1 MRDEPGGVEADEQD
15 RDLNPYHPVQTRRQF
30 GMRLPRVIWSGSFF
44 LRYPTGD
51 AGVPPP
57 RARLERVLSLILMA
71 SRWAVD
77 GSARAGAAIRPA
89 SI

>member
-1 MRDEPGGVEADEQD
+1 M
-15 RDLNPYHPVQTRRQF
+15 
-30 GMRLPRVIWSGSFF
+30 SFKTPI
-44 LRYPTGD
+44 RYPTGA
-51 AGVPPP
+51 AGVPP

-77 GSARAGAAIRPA
+77 GSARADAAIRPA